1 VNAAQMLP
9 VPRVHS
15 TLASRAVDL
24 ARDASLPSDEAAEH
38 LRRLAMDR
46 REVLQSALADLAPR
60 RDTSPDIEC
69 ACRLLLRA
77 MSDEVGH

>member
-1 VNAAQMLP
+1 
-9 VPRVHS
+9 
-15 TLASRAVDL
+15 
-24 ARDASLPSDEAAEH
+24 
-38 LRRLAMDR
+38 MDR

-77 MSDEVGH
+77 MSDEAGH